1 MSRGYRLTLFAV
13 LLAGLLYGGAN
24 DQALWHEYG
33 LVDTDTIQHDK
44 TTVTAYRMKD
54 AAGALA
60 AWEWLRSAKAHDCNF
75 APFCTAEGG
84 KVTIF
89 NANYLLVFDRRNLH
103 KSDVDA
109 VISSLP
115 DRRDSLLPPVLSF
128 LPRTDMVPETARYLL
143 GPASVEAFAPELN
156 GNDLGFQVGTEGQM
170 ATYKT
175 ADGKQVR
182 LVVLEYPTPDMARK
196 HAATLGKSLGSL
208 VKRSGS
214 LMALVLP
221 PATPEE
227 ASGVLAKVEY
237 TGKVVWDDEPLPS
250 PIKPLYELLW
260 SIIQLS
266 AVMAAICTLA
276 GLFYAGM
283 RIYRRRY
290 GNLEDEESLTTLH
303 LSGD

>member
-1 MSRGYRLTLFAV
+1 
-13 LLAGLLYGGAN
+13 
-24 DQALWHEYG
+24 
-33 LVDTDTIQHDK
+33 
-44 TTVTAYRMKD
+44 MKD
-54 AAGALA
+54 AAGALGV
-60 AWEWLRSAKAHDCNF
+60 WEWLRSAKAHDCGL
-75 APFCTAEGG
+75 APFCTAEGD
-84 KVTIF
+84 KATIF
-89 NANYLLVFDRRNLH
+89 NANYVLVFDRRNLH

-115 DRRDSLLPPVLSF
+115 DRHESLLPPVLSF

-143 GPASVEAFAPELN
+143 GSASVDAFAPELKA
-156 GNDLGFQVGTEGQM
+156 NDLGFQLGVEGQV

-175 ADGKQVR
+175 ADGKRVR

-196 HAATLGKSLGSL
+196 HTANLAKSLGSL

-214 LMALVLP
+214 LMAVVLP
-221 PATPEE
+221 PASTEQ
-227 ASGVLAKVEY
+227 ASAVLDKVEY

-266 AVMAAICTLA
+266 GVMAAICTLA